1 MTDKPTLKILTVKQI
16 TVQDWDEFVME
27 VYGKPYSF
35 QQQDGCKDRGHDT
48 LYIPDDREDIED
60 WIDDCENDS
69 IPFKVNGD
77 IMGVKFDTW
86 LNTSPEDTLKHFD
99 SDWENKLFWQRNFYP
114 DLHMIGRDLYLKGLI
129 EPDEYDI
136 LIDW

>member
-1 MTDKPTLKILTVKQI
+1 MTEKPTLKIQTVKQI
-16 TVQDWDEFVME
+16 SVHDWDDFVIQ

-48 LYIPDDREDIED
+48 LYIPDDREDIEEWED
-60 WIDDCENDS
+60 ECENDS
-69 IPFKVNGD
+69 IPFEVNGD
-77 IMGVKFDTW
+77 IMGVKFDVW
-86 LNTSPEDTLKHFD
+86 LNTSPEDTLKHFK
-99 SDWENKLFWQRNFYP
+99 SDWENELFWQRNFYP
-114 DLHMIGRDLYLKGLI
+114 DLHMIGRDLYLRGLI

>member
-1 MTDKPTLKILTVKQI
+1 MADKPTLKIRTVKQI
-16 TVQDWDEFVME
+16 TVQDWDDFVIK

-35 QQQDGCKDRGHDT
+35 QQQDGCKDRGHDSIW
-48 LYIPDDREDIED
+48 IPDDREDIDGWE
-60 WIDDCENDS
+60 DDCENTQ
-69 IPFKVNGD
+69 IPFGVNGEE
-77 IMGVKFDTW
+77 MGVTFETW

-99 SDWENKLFWQRNFYP
+99 SDWENDLFWQRNFYP
-114 DLHMIGRDLYLKGLI
+114 DLHMIAKDLYLRGLI